1 MTVVEKV
8 LCVAVVAAV
17 IYAFVLAVIDDVRAL
32 R

>member
-1 MTVVEKV
+1 MTVFEKV

-17 IYAFVLAVIDDVRAL
+17 IYAFVLALIDDVRAL